1 MQQNR
6 HRDFPFFCWLVK
18 HRLHIFP
25 VAATSIQISA
35 LKNNELHFII
45 NQIRTQSERSSCLW
59 ARKTKYVIQYL
70 SGKLLGRHDFNINE
84 TRTLETH
91 FINLY
96 QTGKIGYNRNHQ
108 ITGGCLDY
116 VPKEYETAWADL
128 PAAAI
133 LDKEDI
139 LNPPFDKM
147 KLKKVKLFFIN
158 NGESLREAEE
168 TILYALHETLYG
180 PTDPT
185 GKIVV
190 YNNDYLGAI
199 EGITYNGNYYRFL
212 ISGLRETDTLYLHA
226 FRGIPFEQNTFHWTG
241 YLCKNI
247 PSKAIACE
255 PYLNELWEK
264 VMKANEDRHHCDAE
278 EYVMIQAG
286 IDAVKDKGVFIL
298 ATANNIVKLPD
309 SLLRPGRFDRRIEF
323 DTPTQDET
331 ARIIR
336 YYLADKK
343 LDDTVN
349 LDDLSKMVDYESCA
363 TMETILNEAAVY
375 AAYAGKDAIG
385 TEDLVRA
392 VLKLEYNGPERHCD
406 ILEEKIRRIA
416 IHEAAHAVIAERLAP
431 GSVGMLSIRKG
442 DHAGMMHL
450 CGKEKSPEVTAKICL
465 AGKAAEE
472 MFYPGEVA
480 IGAADDIEKA
490 IRSVL
495 LQLNKQGTYGFGAVD
510 IYPVQYDDS
519 SPFQAFKQESMA
531 QAVLDRYLFKV
542 HSILQGEPGISDG
555 PP

>member
-1 MQQNR
+1 M
-6 HRDFPFFCWLVK
+6 
-18 HRLHIFP
+18 
-25 VAATSIQISA
+25 SA
-35 LKNNELHFII
+35 FDRI
-45 NQIRTQSERSSCLW
+45 
-59 ARKTKYVIQYL
+59 
-70 SGKLLGRHDFNINE
+70 
-84 TRTLETH
+84 
-91 FINLY
+91 
-96 QTGKIGYNRNHQ
+96 IGYESIKEELLQVIDMIRNPDKYLAL
-108 ITGGCLDY
+108 GA
-116 VPKEYETAWADL
+116 KL
-128 PAAAI
+128 PRGM
-133 LDKEDI
+133 L
-139 LNPPFDKM
+139 
-147 KLKKVKLFFIN
+147 
-158 NGESLREAEE
+158 
-168 TILYALHETLYG
+168 LYG
-180 PTDPT
+180 DPGL
-185 GKIVV
+185 GKTVMSEAFI
-190 YNNDYLGAI
+190 
-199 EGITYNGNYYRFL
+199 
-212 ISGLRETDTLYLHA
+212 RETGLPVYTI
-226 FRGIPFEQNTFHWTG
+226 R
-241 YLCKNI
+241 KNK
-247 PSKAIACE
+247 SKDGMANEIAEMFQKAADNAPCIVFMDDMDK
-255 PYLNELWEK
+255 L
-264 VMKANEDRHHCDAE
+264 ANEDRHHCDAE

-542 HSILQGEPGISDG
+542 HSILQVNRGFLTGLRDELLEKGTLLYSDIQRIKATCDKRYTI
-555 PP
+555 